1 MATNDPSRR
10 TLPPT
15 PQQRRRFREQG
26 RVARSLVV
34 GPGASLAALP
44 VAGVLLW
51 QARASVLAVVQA
63 GLSFRSPDPADLLA
77 LVRPLVV
84 GPAAVLLA
92 LLIVQGVVWFWPI
105 RLVGI
110 NPLAGLGRLFSR
122 QALTQ
127 GLLLLLG
134 TGLVGVVAAW
144 TAGTVLP
151 HVSFAPVLGPDVGP
165 AGQAIPA
172 LMASAG
178 GVGLLLATV
187 GGAAARARYER
198 DLRMTPEEFRE
209 DLKAGEGD
217 PLVRRRWAELRRTF
231 YATRLRAAMK
241 RADVVVA
248 NPTHYAVAL
257 AYEPWR
263 QDAPVVVAK
272 GREERA
278 RRIRELAWE
287 YQVPVVES
295 PPLARDLYQSVRE
308 GDAIPGRLYRAV
320 AEVLAYL
327 HRVYG
332 YRPRQAPESARGG
345 RV

>member
-1 MATNDPSRR
+1 MATDDRSRR

-26 RVARSLVV
+26 RVPRSPVV

-44 VAGVLLW
+44 VVGALLW
-51 QARASVLAVVQA
+51 QARGS
-63 GLSFRSPDPADLLA
+63 LLA
-77 LVRPLVV
+77 LVAAGLAFHSPDPTDLLAVVRPLLV
-84 GPAAVLLA
+84 GPLAVLLA
-92 LLIVQGVVWFWPI
+92 LALVQGVVWFWPA
-105 RLVGI
+105 RLVAL
-110 NPLAGLGRLFSR
+110 NPLTGFGRLFSR
-122 QALTQ
+122 QALAQ

-134 TGLVGVVAAW
+134 TALVGVVAVWAA
-144 TAGTVLP
+144 TAVLP
-151 HVSFAPVLGPDVGP
+151 RVSLAPVLGPDLGP
-165 AGQAIPA
+165 AGAAIPT
-172 LMASAG
+172 LMAAAG
-178 GVGLLLATV
+178 AVGLLLLGA
-187 GGAAARARYER
+187 GGAAARVRYER

-231 YATRLRAAMK
+231 YTTRLRTAMK

-257 AYEPWR
+257 AYEPWH
-263 QDAPVVVAK
+263 QDAPIVVAK

-278 RRIRELAWE
+278 RRIRELAWA

-295 PPLARDLYQSVRE
+295 PPLARDLYHSVRE
-308 GDAIPGRLYRAV
+308 GDVIPGRLYRAV

-332 YRPRQAPESARGG
+332 YRPRQAPDAAREG
-345 RV
+345 RA

>member
-1 MATNDPSRR
+1 MATQDPSRR

-26 RVARSLVV
+26 RVARSAVV
-34 GPGASLAALP
+34 GPGASLVALP
-44 VAGVLLW
+44 VAVWLLW
-51 QARASVLAVVQA
+51 QARDTVAAMVEA
-63 GLSFRSPDPADLLA
+63 GLGFRPLPAKDLIALAKPLLIGPVVVLFA
-77 LVRPLVV
+77 LVM
-84 GPAAVLLA
+84 
-92 LLIVQGVVWFWPI
+92 VQGVVWFWPL
-105 RLVGI
+105 RLAGL
-110 NPLAGLGRLFSR
+110 NPLAGFQRLFSR

-127 GLLLLLG
+127 GLLLLVG
-134 TGLVGVVAAW
+134 TALIAAVAAW
-144 TAGTVLP
+144 TALAVVP
-151 HVSFAPVLGPDVGP
+151 HASLAPVVGIDVGP
-165 AGQAIPA
+165 ASAVIPVLLA
-172 LMASAG
+172 AAG
-178 GVGLLLATV
+178 VLGLLLAAM
-187 GGAAARARYER
+187 GGVTARLRYER

-257 AYEPWR
+257 AYEPWH

-295 PPLARDLYQSVRE
+295 PSLARDLYQSVRE
-308 GDAIPGRLYRAV
+308 GDAIPTRLYRAV

-332 YRPRQAPESARGG
+332 YRPREAPDRTREVR
-345 RV
+345 R